1 MILRTTFKVSTI
13 IIILIQQW
21 NKLKSEVNVAL
32 DHLANNWHIQNSKL
46 IGSFQNQ
53 APNCYVLISV
63 EVRDCQ
69 ILLHTPT
76 SLVKK

>member
-1 MILRTTFKVSTI
+1 MHDSQNKLQGIYYYYN
-13 IIILIQQW
+13 LIQQL
-21 NKLKSEVNVAL
+21 NKLKSEVNIAL

-53 APNCYVLISV
+53 APNCYVLMSV

-69 ILLHTPT
+69 ILLHTPPFI
-76 SLVKK
+76 S